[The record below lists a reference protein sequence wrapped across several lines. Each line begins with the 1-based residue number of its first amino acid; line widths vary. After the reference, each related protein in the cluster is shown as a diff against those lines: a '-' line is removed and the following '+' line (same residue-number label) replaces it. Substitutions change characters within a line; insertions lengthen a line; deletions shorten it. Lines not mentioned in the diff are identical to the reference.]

1 MNNPFYYTS
10 SPEMLENIQVFVQE
24 IISHEEWKG
33 EVENGKMF
41 GILIAEDGAGQR
53 MTLKAYSGQI
63 LGRSDW
69 EGFVPPVF
77 DYLQEN
83 GYFKRHEAEIVSVNN
98 EINRMESSVML
109 RDARE
114 ALYAVEKQKPAIPPS
129 RKMPDDEEQR
139 ERYIRERQHEKG
151 EYRRQKARWNALLEE
166 KRNALQT
173 IQDEISSLKRERK
186 QRSDDLQQ
194 WLFRQ
199 FMMLNA
205 RGESRNLIDI
215 FSSWAEE
222 TGSKCLVPPSGSGEC
237 CAPKLLQY
245 AFIHHLKP
253 IEIAEF
259 LVREGRVVCR
269 GACQGRC
276 APILRWM
283 LQGLEVD
290 VNPLETE
297 EERETLAVLYEDE
310 RLIIVDKPAGMLS
323 VPGRTGRRSAWDILR
338 MMRPECPDLMMVHRL
353 DMQTSGVLV
362 AAKTMEAYKEMQSL
376 FLNHSK
382 ITKTYYALLEGRLS
396 DNIAR
401 EGVISLPLS
410 ADYVNRPRQKVDYE
424 KGKKAITHYKVI
436 GEYQGHT
443 ILRLHPLTGRTHQL
457 RLHCAS
463 KEGLGIPILGDDLYG
478 HHSDR
483 LYLHAFSISFNGL
496 NVTSKHC
503 CFLGKV

>member
-1 MNNPFYYTS
+1 MNNPFYYAS
-10 SPEMLENIQVFVQE
+10 SPEMLENINAFVRE
-24 IISHEEWKG
+24 IMSRNDWRG
-33 EVENGKMF
+33 EVEGGKMF
-41 GILIAEDGAGQR
+41 GILIAEDGVGQR

-83 GYFKRHEAEIVSVNN
+83 GYFKRHEAEIVSLN
-98 EINRMESSVML
+98 EKIKRMEGSAVL

-114 ALYAVEKQKPAIPPS
+114 ALYAVEKQKPTIPPS
-129 RKMPDDEEQR
+129 RKMPDSEEER

-151 EYRRQKARWNALLEE
+151 EYRRQKARWNALLQA

-173 IQDEISSLKRERK
+173 ILDGISSLKQERK
-186 QRSDDLQQ
+186 RRSDDLQQ

-199 FMMLNA
+199 FAMLNA
-205 RGESRNLIDI
+205 RGEHRNLIDI

-222 TGSKCLVPPSGSGEC
+222 TGSKCTVPPSGSGEC

-245 AFIHHLKP
+245 AFLHHLKP

-259 LVREGRVVCR
+259 IVRDGRAECR

-283 LQGLEVD
+283 LQGLDVD

-297 EERETLAVLYEDE
+297 DERETLEVLYEDE

-338 MMRPECPDLMMVHRL
+338 MMRPECHDLMMVHRL

-410 ADYVNRPRQKVDYE
+410 ADYVNRPRQRVDYE

-463 KEGLGIPILGDDLYG
+463 KEGLGMPILGDDLYG
-478 HHSDR
+478 NRADR
-483 LYLHAFSISFNGL
+483 LYLHAYSICFNGM
-496 NVTSKHC
+496 NVESKHC

>member
-1 MNNPFYYTS
+1 MNNPFYYAS
-10 SPEMLENIQVFVQE
+10 SPEMLENINAFVRE
-24 IISHEEWKG
+24 IMSRDDWRG
-33 EVENGKMF
+33 EVEGGKMF
-41 GILIAEDGAGQR
+41 GILIAEDGVGQR

-83 GYFKRHEAEIVSVNN
+83 GYFKRHEAEIVSLN
-98 EINRMESSVML
+98 EEIKRMEGSAVL

-114 ALYAVEKQKPAIPPS
+114 ALYAVEKQKPTIPPS
-129 RKMPDDEEQR
+129 RKMPDSEEER

-151 EYRRQKARWNALLEE
+151 EYCRQKARWNALLLA

-173 IQDEISSLKRERK
+173 IQDGISSLKQERK
-186 QRSDDLQQ
+186 RRSDDLQQ

-199 FMMLNA
+199 FAMLNA
-205 RGESRNLIDI
+205 RGEHRNLIDI

-222 TGSKCLVPPSGSGEC
+222 TGSKCTVPPSGSGEC

-245 AFIHHLKP
+245 AFLHHLKP

-259 LVREGRVVCR
+259 IVRDGRADCR

-283 LQGLEVD
+283 LQGLDVD

-297 EERETLAVLYEDE
+297 DERETLEVLYEDE
-310 RLIIVDKPAGMLS
+310 KLIIVDKPAGMLS

-338 MMRPECPDLMMVHRL
+338 KMRPECPDLIMAHRL

-376 FLNHSK
+376 FLDHRE
-382 ITKTYYALLEGRLS
+382 ITKTYYALLEGLLPA
-396 DNIAR
+396 DKPQK
-401 EGVISLPLS
+401 GTISLPLS
-410 ADYVNRPRQKVDYE
+410 ADYLNRPRQIVDYE
-424 KGKKAITHYKVI
+424 KGKKAVTRYEVV
-436 GEYQGHT
+436 GEKDGHT
-443 ILRLHPLTGRTHQL
+443 LIRLHPLTGRTHQL
-457 RLHCAS
+457 RVHCAS
-463 KEGLGIPILGDDLYG
+463 KEGLGMPILGDDLYG
-478 HHSDR
+478 HHADR
-483 LYLHAFSISFNGL
+483 LYLHAASLRFDDI
-496 NVTSKHC
+496 
-503 CFLGKV
+503 KVEIIPQFHS